1 MTIESLMIHSAVTDD
16 TVADDTVADDTVAD
30 DTVADNTVADDTITD
45 NTVIDVSVIFRGQGS
60 ESISVLFKEIA
71 DNKYHIKIQDRFSK
85 TEWCSWRISTT
96 IIFQSKC

>member
-1 MTIESLMIHSAVTDD
+1 MTPCHDNTVTDNTVTDD
-16 TVADDTVADDTVAD
+16 TVTDDTVTDD
-30 DTVADNTVADDTITD
+30 
-45 NTVIDVSVIFRGQGS
+45 TVIDVSVIFRGQGS